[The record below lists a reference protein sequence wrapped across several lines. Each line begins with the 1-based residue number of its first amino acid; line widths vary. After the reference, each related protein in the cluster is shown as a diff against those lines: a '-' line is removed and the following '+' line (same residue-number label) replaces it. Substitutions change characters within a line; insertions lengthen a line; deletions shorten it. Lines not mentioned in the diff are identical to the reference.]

1 MSQTDE
7 IGASIPS
14 KSTSLDTEMV
24 LCGVWCARLWLVE
37 ATELQN
43 EIALVNENAHST
55 SVSNVNQGGT
65 TVEEGDALAVRKT
78 SYTNTSVAQD
88 GDEDVQN
95 TPIESPTPIATQE
108 AFTSEN
114 KVMENDRREEILKLI
129 HERLRILLEKQAHI
143 ISIQKEIASLD
154 DPAAKDISV
163 LRNRMDKCMKWSF
176 FLWINNREHEGI
188 ERTYN
193 SASEALASVNDVLKQ
208 LEEQRKQLEERKATE
223 FFEFKNRQLQKLKAA
238 EEAIREMLCLYLF
251 HNTM

>member
-14 KSTSLDTEMV
+14 KSPSLDTEMV

-37 ATELQN
+37 TTEMQN
-43 EIALVNENAHST
+43 EIAQVNEDTHTT

-114 KVMENDRREEILKLI
+114 KVMENGRREEILKLI

-163 LRNRMDKCMKWSF
+163 LRNRMDKCMK
-176 FLWINNREHEGI
+176 
-188 ERTYN
+188 
-193 SASEALASVNDVLKQ
+193 
-208 LEEQRKQLEERKATE
+208 
-223 FFEFKNRQLQKLKAA
+223 
-238 EEAIREMLCLYLF
+238 
-251 HNTM
+251 